1 MKRLALAAAGAAAL
15 LAAIC
20 AGGAYA
26 QSDILEGPLIRPE
39 RSSSDPR
46 DLSGVWFLRLYNRQI
61 MSTRGRI
68 PPFTP
73 HGKAEWDTR
82 VAAEKEGR
90 PIADA
95 SAYCWPHGTPRLMN
109 SPYPIQIIQTKG
121 KTTIVH
127 EVNHNVRH
135 IYMDEPM
142 PASVTPSFLG
152 TSVGHWEGDTLV
164 IETTGVDDRTWI
176 DEVGIIH
183 GKGLKVTERIRK
195 IEDGEAIEDLIKI
208 EDPEFFTQP
217 WFMRDTYAWR
227 PDLRLT
233 EYVCEENN
241 RNMPVNG
248 RTVAQ

>member
-1 MKRLALAAAGAAAL
+1 MKRLALAAAGAVAL
-15 LAAIC
+15 LGAF
-20 AGGAYA
+20 GGGTALA
-26 QSDILEGPLIRPE
+26 QSDVLDGPLLRTE
-39 RSSSDPR
+39 RSNADPR

-61 MSTRGRI
+61 NSTRGRV

-73 HGKAEWDTR
+73 KGKAEWDKR

-90 PIADA
+90 PMADA
-95 SAYCWPHGTPRLMN
+95 SAYCWPHGTPRVMN
-109 SPYPIQIIQTKG
+109 SPYPLQFIQTKG

-127 EVNHNVRH
+127 EVNHNIRH
-135 IYMDEPM
+135 IYMDEAM
-142 PASVTPSFLG
+142 PQTVEPTFLG

-164 IETTGVDDRTWI
+164 IETKGIKDVTWI

-183 GKGLKVTERIRK
+183 GNQLKVTERIRK
-195 IEDGEAIEDLIKI
+195 IEDGEAVEDLIKI
-208 EDPEFFTQP
+208 EDPEFFTRP

-227 PDLRLT
+227 PDLRIS

>member
-1 MKRLALAAAGAAAL
+1 MKRLAMAAAGAAAL
-15 LAAIC
+15 LSAFE
-20 AGGAYA
+20 GGTALA
-26 QSDILEGPLIRPE
+26 QSDVLDGPLLRTE
-39 RSSSDPR
+39 RSISDPR

-61 MSTRGRI
+61 NSTRGRV

-73 HGKAEWDTR
+73 KGKAEWDKR

-90 PIADA
+90 PMADA
-95 SAYCWPHGTPRLMN
+95 SAYCWPHGTPRVMN
-109 SPYPIQIIQTKG
+109 SPYPLQFIQTKG

-127 EVNHNVRH
+127 EVNHNIRH
-135 IYMDEPM
+135 IYMDEAM
-142 PASVTPSFLG
+142 PQTVEPTFLG

-164 IETTGVDDRTWI
+164 IETRGNKDVTWI

-183 GKGLKVTERIRK
+183 GNQLKVTERIRK
-195 IEDGEAIEDLIKI
+195 IEDGEAVEDLIKI
-208 EDPEFFTQP
+208 EDPEFFTRP

-227 PDLRLT
+227 PDLRIS

>member
-1 MKRLALAAAGAAAL
+1 MKRLAMAAAGAAAL
-15 LAAIC
+15 LSLS
-20 AGGAYA
+20 GGGTALA
-26 QSDILEGPLIRPE
+26 QSDVLDGPLLRSE
-39 RSSSDPR
+39 RSSADPR
-46 DLSGVWFLRLYNRQI
+46 DLSGVWYLRLYNRQI
-61 MSTRGRI
+61 NSTRGRI

-73 HGKAEWDTR
+73 KGKAEWDKR

-90 PIADA
+90 PMADA
-95 SAYCWPHGTPRLMN
+95 SAYCWPHGTPRVMN
-109 SPYPIQIIQTKG
+109 SPYPLQIIQTKG

-127 EVNHNVRH
+127 EVNHNIRH
-135 IYMDEPM
+135 IYMDEAM
-142 PASVTPSFLG
+142 PQTVEPTFLG

-164 IETTGVDDRTWI
+164 VETKGIKDVTWI

-183 GKGLKVTERIRK
+183 GNQLKVTERIRK
-195 IEDGEAIEDLIKI
+195 IEDGEALEDLIKI
-208 EDPEFFTQP
+208 EDPEFFTRP

-227 PDLRLT
+227 PDMRIS